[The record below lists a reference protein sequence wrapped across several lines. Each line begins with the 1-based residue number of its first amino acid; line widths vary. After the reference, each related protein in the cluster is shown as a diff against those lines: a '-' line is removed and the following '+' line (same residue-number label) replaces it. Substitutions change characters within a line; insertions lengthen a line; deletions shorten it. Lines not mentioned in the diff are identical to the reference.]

1 MTNENGDIL
10 CFHIGTSRDT
20 TEIMVNEYD
29 QILVNENG
37 DVLCLDLYNMLLA
50 NENGD
55 ILVNEDN
62 KILKL

>member
-1 MTNENGDIL
+1 
-10 CFHIGTSRDT
+10 
-20 TEIMVNEYD
+20 MVNEND

-37 DVLCLDLYNMLLA
+37 DVLCLDLYNMLLT